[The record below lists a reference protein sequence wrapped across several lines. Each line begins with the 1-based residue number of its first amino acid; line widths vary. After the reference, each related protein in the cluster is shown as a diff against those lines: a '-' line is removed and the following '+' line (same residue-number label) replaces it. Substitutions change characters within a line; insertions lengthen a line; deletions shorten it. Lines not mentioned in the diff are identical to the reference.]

1 VAGDDAGEPSVT
13 PSLGRARGSAAAFG
27 AAFKRRL
34 WLVFVVAGVGFLG
47 FAALSVNLVN
57 LVWANLNLIAEHGR
71 DALVDGAARQFVE
84 LLLSGYG
91 ALACYLVFKFCERII
106 VDWLNGFE

>member
-1 VAGDDAGEPSVT
+1 M
-13 PSLGRARGSAAAFG
+13 G
-27 AAFKRRL
+27 AAFKRRR
-34 WLVFVVAGVGFLG
+34 WLVFLIAGVAFLG

-71 DALVDGAARQFVE
+71 DALADGAALQFVE
-84 LLLSGYG
+84 LVLSGYG
-91 ALACYLVFKFCERII
+91 ALACYLMFKFCERIM

>member
-1 VAGDDAGEPSVT
+1 MAGDIAGEPSVT
-13 PSLGRARGSAAAFG
+13 SSLGRARGSAAAF
-27 AAFKRRL
+27 KRRR
-34 WLVFVVAGVGFLG
+34 WLVFRVAGVAFLG
-47 FAALSVNLVN
+47 FAALSLNLVN

-71 DALVDGAARQFVE
+71 DALADGAARQFVE